1 MLLLINGVVFELPII
16 IYVLAYLN
24 VTTAK
29 QLASYRRYALVVVV
43 IIAAFITPTGDPVN
57 LMLLALPMYLLYEVG
72 IILARFVP
80 AAQAPRKAKRNV
92 ET

>member
-1 MLLLINGVVFELPII
+1 VIVI
-16 IYVLAYLN
+16 
-24 VTTAK
+24 
-29 QLASYRRYALVVVV
+29 

-80 AAQAPRKAKRNV
+80 NAKPKTAA
-92 ET
+92 